1 MLLMDRTKINW
12 SVLDKISSQ
21 GKQMGLLYFLEVGCC
36 ALHAVHG
43 AFQTGAC
50 WIEDKRV
57 AANTLEIWPNIVD
70 IIKHFES
77 LAPSKQP
84 KNNKS

>member
-1 MLLMDRTKINW
+1 MDELCNKNCNMLLMDRTKINW

-43 AFQTGAC
+43 AFQTGAVTTKC
-50 WIEDKRV
+50 FF
-57 AANTLEIWPNIVD
+57 ACNLET
-70 IIKHFES
+70 F
-77 LAPSKQP
+77 
-84 KNNKS
+84 